1 MKEKAALLRAL
12 WQADLVRLRT
22 DPPWFQ
28 WASGLES
35 PIYLDFRRCLALPSL
50 RIAIVEALAELT
62 HGYSYQ
68 GVAGVATGGI
78 AWAAWLADRQAKP
91 MGYVRAAPKAHGLG
105 HAVEG
110 LSPLEGPVL
119 LIEDVVS
126 TGQSLSQAATHLKA
140 AGYTLALTIAL
151 WDYQLWP
158 STQRPQPFASLFQF
172 TLALEAWHDE
182 LSPTQKQILANWH
195 QECRESLASGLA
207 SSL

>member
-1 MKEKAALLRAL
+1 MKGKAELLGAL
-12 WQADLVRLRT
+12 WQADLVRLRIE
-22 DPPWFQ
+22 PPWFR

-50 RIAIVEALAELT
+50 RIAIVEALADLT
-62 HGYSYQ
+62 RGHFYQ
-68 GVAGVATGGI
+68 AVAGVATGGI
-78 AWAAWLADRQAKP
+78 AWAAWLAERQAKP
-91 MGYVRAAPKAHGLG
+91 MGYVRATPKAHGLG

-126 TGQSLSQAATHLKA
+126 TGQSLTQAAAHLKA

-151 WDYQLWP
+151 WDYQLWSP
-158 STQRPQPFASLFQF
+158 NQRPQPFASLFQF
-172 TLALEAWHDE
+172 TLALEAWHDR
-182 LSPTQKQILANWH
+182 LSPAQRQILSNWH
-195 QECRESLASGLA
+195 QTCRKSLASGLA